1 MTHPDDAQIQA
12 MTGAWY
18 RYFGAERMVQFA
30 LSRTGFGFEGG
41 GINYPDGDADTA
53 FIPAGHVA
61 LHESEFSDSYLFVTE
76 VEYLKGLAKTLRRES
91 KAGAADEI
99 DAFLALLPTL
109 PVEPHMP
116 VGQLYRAIL
125 LEFSVAEIVKSAVAR
140 QTLQRE
146 EYDFGVGYFGEKYLP
161 DYRNKYVHLLQYYGP
176 GATILEDRYLT
187 DLMEIFKSKHYRDPA
202 ATIEAFR
209 TERRAIVRAS
219 PAGPP
224 KSD

>member
-1 MTHPDDAQIQA
+1 VTLAADAEIRA

-18 RYFGAERMVQFA
+18 RYFGSERLVQFA

-61 LHESEFSDSYLFVTE
+61 LHVSEFSDTDLVATE
-76 VEYLKGLAKTLRRES
+76 VEYLKGLAETLRQES
-91 KAGAADEI
+91 KAGATDAIE
-99 DAFLALLPTL
+99 AFLSLLPAL

-146 EYDFGVGYFGEKYLP
+146 EYGFGVSYFGEKYLP

-187 DLMEIFKSKHYRDPA
+187 DLMEIFLRRHYRDSA

-209 TERRAIVRAS
+209 TERRAIVLAS
-219 PAGPP
+219 PAGQP
-224 KSD
+224 KSG